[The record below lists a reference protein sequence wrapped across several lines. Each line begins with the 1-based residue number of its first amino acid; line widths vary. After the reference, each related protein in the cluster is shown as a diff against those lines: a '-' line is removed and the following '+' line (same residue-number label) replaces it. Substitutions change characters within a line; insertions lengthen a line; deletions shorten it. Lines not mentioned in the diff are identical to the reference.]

1 MFHSSQYFL
10 SEGDVGKNVAAVSQ
24 PKLAELNSYVKVK
37 VLEKEKLTPADLE
50 CFQVRRLFFFF
61 TFRICVAFSQLK
73 LTWVLVLHMC
83 LLRLR

>member
-73 LTWVLVLHMC
+73 
-83 LLRLR
+83 